1 MMRAEG
7 ALTILCWLLAA
18 LFVCASSAAAAA
30 SASAAL
36 DARATSPVVTV
47 AGTAPGQTGYVHF
60 FIVRAAGG
68 EWETQVGVEM
78 PDQRI
83 AWSFFELGVIV
94 SPFVE
99 SGVMPANR
107 KQIEFQYLYGVRP
120 FPDEASMRV
129 LRAELEARV
138 LPYAEAETPYCTVRG
153 PSDAPCLSCLS
164 FVMRMLFLGATP
176 DHERAQKT
184 IYNTDDLLLY
194 LAGLHGLRDREA
206 RLKRIDELA
215 LPQDVRE
222 DVVRLVNTI
231 DIPGA
236 GNAAATTAKTPARGG
251 RLAKPTQRTQQ
262 LPKS

>member
-1 MMRAEG
+1 M
-7 ALTILCWLLAA
+7 
-18 LFVCASSAAAAA
+18 
-30 SASAAL
+30 
-36 DARATSPVVTV
+36 
-47 AGTAPGQTGYVHF
+47 
-60 FIVRAAGG
+60 
-68 EWETQVGVEM
+68 
-78 PDQRI
+78 
-83 AWSFFELGVIV
+83 
-94 SPFVE
+94 
-99 SGVMPANR
+99 
-107 KQIEFQYLYGVRP
+107 
-120 FPDEASMRV
+120 
-129 LRAELEARV
+129 
-138 LPYAEAETPYCTVRG
+138 RG

-236 GNAAATTAKTPARGG
+236 GNTAANTAKTPCSRETACQADAAHSAAAEVLTCARAALILRRVGTKSG
-251 RLAKPTQRTQQ
+251 RDAA
-262 LPKS
+262 